1 MNMPASPA
9 TTPKTVPMQVTVK
22 GRIEAVRRWE
32 QTRYT
37 RIVTPAPDPYSRPQ
51 VVEVRSKEQLGQK
64 GDEITVVAQLGGFA
78 RKPYKSVDKES
89 GEVSMITPVDLTL
102 DVVDS

>member
-9 TTPKTVPMQVTVK
+9 TASKGIPMQVVIK
-22 GRIEAVRRWE
+22 GRIEAVRSWE
-32 QTRYT
+32 QVRYT

-64 GDEITVVAQLGGFA
+64 GDEVTVIAQLGGFA

-102 DVVDS
+102 DLVD